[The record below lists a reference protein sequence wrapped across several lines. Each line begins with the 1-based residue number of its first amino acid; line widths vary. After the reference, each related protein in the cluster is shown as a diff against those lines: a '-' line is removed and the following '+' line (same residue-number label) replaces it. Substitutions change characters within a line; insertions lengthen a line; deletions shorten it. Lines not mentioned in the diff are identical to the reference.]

1 MCVIDRN
8 INGSFS
14 FDPARITM
22 SKDQLTDLV
31 LFTQDNKVYYLSS
44 KDLSGLEQG
53 MKIELK
59 MTDITAKVKSSADL
73 QKFLNL

>member
-1 MCVIDRN
+1 
-8 INGSFS
+8 
-14 FDPARITM
+14 
-22 SKDQLTDLV
+22 LV